1 MSELHEV
8 LELPYWR
15 HRQARVVVAAL
26 EASGKSLR
34 RFAREHGVT
43 ASRLRRWRR
52 RLRREPAPGERS
64 AEDAATPRLD
74 AIELVPVTV
83 REPRELPRPG
93 LFAPPMTLDVVVGP
107 ATVRVPH
114 SFDEQHLRRVVAVLA
129 SC

>member
-15 HRQARVVVAAL
+15 RRQALVVVAAL

-43 ASRLRRWRR
+43 ASRLKRWRR
-52 RLRREPAPGERS
+52 RLRSEPAPEEQS
-64 AEDAATPRLD
+64 AEDSPTPRAD

-107 ATVRVPH
+107 VTVRVPQ
-114 SFDEQHLRRVVAVLA
+114 SFDEEHLRRVVAVLA

>member
-26 EASGKSLR
+26 DSSGQSLR

-43 ASRLRRWRR
+43 ASRLKRWRR
-52 RLRREPAPGERS
+52 RLRSEPAPGDRGDEASPEAR
-64 AEDAATPRLD
+64 AD

-93 LFAPPMTLDVVVGP
+93 LFAPTVTMDVVVGP
-107 ATVRVPH
+107 ATVRVPQ
-114 SFDEQHLRRVVAVLA
+114 SFDEEHLRRVVAVLA